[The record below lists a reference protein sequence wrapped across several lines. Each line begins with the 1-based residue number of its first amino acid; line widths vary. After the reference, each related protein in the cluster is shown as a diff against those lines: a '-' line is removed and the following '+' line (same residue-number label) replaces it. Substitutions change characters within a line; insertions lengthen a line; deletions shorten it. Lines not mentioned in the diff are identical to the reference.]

1 MDDDD
6 VFPEFVEI
14 LDQVFGAEEVPIHLL
29 YRLSDLDPEE
39 SNSFLKRWAAADDV
53 RRSVIARHMADI
65 TEDNF
70 VVDFAP
76 LFSEMLT
83 DPISEV
89 RLAALDG
96 LWDCSSEALLSPII
110 DLMQN
115 DMDSRVRALAAAT
128 LGHVVLM
135 AEWGQ
140 MDAGA
145 GERVVEALLAMNGD
159 PMTPENVRRATVE
172 SLGGS
177 SDPRVPDVIQSAY
190 YGGSDDMQLG
200 AVFAMGRSA
209 DPRWLPIVMD
219 EMYSSLY
226 EMRVE
231 AARAAGGIGDSDS
244 VELLIELTQDDEL
257 EVRLAALVALGQIGS
272 DRACEA
278 LFRTAEDPYATD
290 EEREAAESSLE
301 EATWLSG
308 EMDFTM
314 MSWDEDGDDD
324 PELD

>member
-1 MDDDD
+1 MDDEDD
-6 VFPEFVEI
+6 
-14 LDQVFGAEEVPIHLL
+14 LDFAEVLEQVFGAEEVPIYLL
-29 YRLSDLDPEE
+29 YRLSDLSPAE
-39 SNSFLKRWAAADDV
+39 NSVFLERWVAEDEQ

-65 TEDNF
+65 TEENF

-76 LFSEMLT
+76 LFSQMLG

-96 LWDCSSEALLSPII
+96 LWDCSSEALVPPII
-110 DLMQN
+110 SLMQN
-115 DMDSRVRALAAAT
+115 DKDARVQALAAAT

-135 AEWGQ
+135 SEWGQ

-145 GERVVEALLAMNGD
+145 GELVVEALLAVNAN
-159 PMTPENVRRATVE
+159 PITPDNVRRATVE

-177 SDPRVPDVIQSAY
+177 SDARVPAVIQAAY
-190 YGGSDDMQLG
+190 FGGSEEMQLG

-209 DPRWLPIVMD
+209 DARWLPIILD

-231 AARAAGGIGDSDS
+231 AARAAGGVGDSDS
-244 VELLIELTQDDEL
+244 VEQLIELTQDEEL
-257 EVRLAALVALGQIGS
+257 EVRLAALAALGQIGS
-272 DRACEA
+272 DRAVEV
-278 LFRTAEDPYATD
+278 LFRTAEDPFATD

-314 MSWDEDGDDD
+314 MSWDEDADDD
-324 PELD
+324 AELD

>member
-1 MDDDD
+1 MDDDYLD
-6 VFPEFVEI
+6 FAEI
-14 LDQVFGAEEVPIHLL
+14 LEQVFGAEEVPIHLL
-29 YRLSDLDPEE
+29 YRLSDLSPVE
-39 SNSFLKRWAAADDV
+39 NSAFLDRWAQEDER
-53 RRSVIARHMADI
+53 RRSVIARHMADL
-65 TEDNF
+65 TEENF

-76 LFSEMLT
+76 LFGQMLD

-96 LWDCSSEALLSPII
+96 LWDSSNEALLRPII

-115 DMDSRVRALAAAT
+115 DKDTRVRASAAAN

-135 AEWGQ
+135 SEWGQ
-140 MDAGA
+140 MDVEA
-145 GERVVEALLAMNGD
+145 GEQVVEALLAVNGD
-159 PMTPENVRRATVE
+159 PLTPDNVRRATVE

-177 SDPRVPDVIQSAY
+177 SDPRVPAIIQAAY
-190 YGGSDDMQLG
+190 YSGNEDMQLG

-209 DPRWLPIVMD
+209 DARWLPIIMD
-219 EMYSSLY
+219 EMYNSLY

-231 AARAAGGIGDSDS
+231 AARAAGGVGDSDS

-257 EVRLAALVALGQIGS
+257 EVRLAALAALGQIGS
-272 DRACEA
+272 DRACEV
-278 LFRTAEDPYATD
+278 LFRTAEDPFASD

-314 MSWDEDGDDD
+314 MSWDEDADDD
-324 PELD
+324 LELE